1 MEQPVIEQ
9 GKKIIIP
16 AEEMKRFGGIEI
28 CLTENN
34 LKSLQNCEVELSG
47 NFDSICMNYF
57 YNYLKENKIRL
68 KSLKLPDGKSIE
80 KIYGF
85 RVVNKNTEAIKSIE
99 NIIKKINTPENKK
112 LWGSLV
118 NNYKFFSSKG
128 PEFWKEHYEKIKTS
142 LPPMEEP
149 LEDNTLRALYSAL
162 QKNPDAEKNL
172 HFVKSQNL
180 FGTPFFK
187 DCEELVKLLK
197 TFTKDNRACNYN
209 CRETDVL
216 LYITELLHPRE
227 EELFFIEAKNGIEL
241 LVPELNL
248 YLFFPDFEMNL
259 IVPYFDYLKRNFI
272 SITNEYA
279 AFIKARMG
287 YLFDQ
292 SAIITANARK
302 QMIEKLKEQKI
313 QTFLESIEAIS
324 KKYNISIQEKEMG
337 DRIIIT
343 LLCNAKFEIE
353 FQSSY
358 VVENYDSAIKGLEDY
373 IITISKSFRSGGNE

>member
-1 MEQPVIEQ
+1 M
-9 GKKIIIP
+9 
-16 AEEMKRFGGIEI
+16 
-28 CLTENN
+28 
-34 LKSLQNCEVELSG
+34 
-47 NFDSICMNYF
+47 
-57 YNYLKENKIRL
+57 
-68 KSLKLPDGKSIE
+68 
-80 KIYGF
+80 
-85 RVVNKNTEAIKSIE
+85 
-99 NIIKKINTPENKK
+99 
-112 LWGSLV
+112 
-118 NNYKFFSSKG
+118 
-128 PEFWKEHYEKIKTS
+128 
-142 LPPMEEP
+142 
-149 LEDNTLRALYSAL
+149 
-162 QKNPDAEKNL
+162 
-172 HFVKSQNL
+172 
-180 FGTPFFK
+180 
-187 DCEELVKLLK
+187 
-197 TFTKDNRACNYN
+197 
-209 CRETDVL
+209 
-216 LYITELLHPRE
+216 HPRE

-279 AFIKARMG
+279 VFIKARMG

-373 IITISKSFRSGGNE
+373 IITISKSFRSGGKE